1 MDIVHADTALAEIG
15 FIDEIH
21 SFDAEISQELDAD
34 INVNS
39 FSLILSEQVWEAD
52 PIEIGHYLYA
62 PGTEFGG
69 CVERI
74 QHSTLRKTVT
84 ISGVTWRGMLYRKII
99 LPAAGS
105 NYFIITATEANTAIA
120 YLVGSSLGA
129 AFAVSSAASGIT
141 ITNKSFRYTNLL
153 LGLEDMLAE
162 KGAALQIAFD
172 QATKLITLA
181 ARPIVDYS
189 STIDLSQ
196 DYGTDMVT
204 TEGGFDRFNH
214 VIALGAGELAARDI
228 VHVYRLADGTITTA
242 PPAWAGTGAD
252 WVTIYDYPNPE
263 TVAILQQG
271 AEKRAKEYAPLKQVE
286 IDPSVAGLDLLLG
299 DIVGARDRLTGM
311 VGTATVMGKLLMAGV
326 NGVKLETRVK

>member
-1 MDIVHADTALAEIG
+1 MDIIHADTALAEIG
-15 FIDEIH
+15 FVDEIH

-39 FSLILSEQVWEAD
+39 FSLTVSEQVWEAD
-52 PIEIGHYLYA
+52 PIETGHYLYS

-69 CVERI
+69 RVERI

-84 ISGVTWRGMLYRKII
+84 ISGVTWRGMLFRKII
-99 LPAAGS
+99 QPAES
-105 NYFIITATEANTAIA
+105 DYFTITATEANTAIG

-129 AFAVSSAASGIT
+129 AFAVSSADSGIT

-162 KGAALQIAFD
+162 EGAALQITFD

-214 VIALGAGELAARDI
+214 IIALGAGELSARDI
-228 VHVYRLADGTITTA
+228 VHVYRLADGTITTT
-242 PPAWAGTGAD
+242 PPAWVNTDAD
-252 WVTIYDYPNPE
+252 WVTTYDYPNPE

-311 VGTATVMGKLLMAGV
+311 VGTATVVGKILTAGMG
-326 NGVKLETRVK
+326 GVKLETRVK